1 MMLNYFLF
9 MAFVVIGLFFGA
21 LAACAVMGGHWV
33 LACLFAA
40 AGILSGY
47 TGCRIPLS
55 EEERERQRG
64 GEA

>member
-21 LAACAVMGGHWV
+21 LAACAVMGGYWLV
-33 LACLFAA
+33 ACLFAA
-40 AGILSGY
+40 CGIFAGY

-55 EEERERQRG
+55 EEERERRG
-64 GEA
+64 GGER